1 MAVNYVKLVLGF
13 WGITNPETVVIE
25 GHNQYSDRT
34 EDNCC
39 RRLRKSSTISKQ
51 ILIDCM
57 LNQYDILSYWFF
69 HADFSIIRL

>member
-34 EDNCC
+34 EEIVADG
-39 RRLRKSSTISKQ
+39 LEKVAQLASK
-51 ILIDCM
+51 
-57 LNQYDILSYWFF
+57 F
-69 HADFSIIRL
+69 